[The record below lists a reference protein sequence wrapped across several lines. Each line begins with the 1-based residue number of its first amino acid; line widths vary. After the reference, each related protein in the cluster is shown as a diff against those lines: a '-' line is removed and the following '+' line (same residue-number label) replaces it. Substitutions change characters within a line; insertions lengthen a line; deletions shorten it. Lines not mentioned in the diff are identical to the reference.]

1 MEFENLRSKG
11 YRVVNIDL
19 SSNTTSYFNPFVEVR
34 SVDEEAVEKLL
45 EENTIPLLNSA
56 AQLYKGF
63 TLSRPEVTK
72 IKEIVAE
79 GIKKN
84 RNFDILDL
92 RDELIK
98 QNNNL
103 DFSRIIELLNL
114 FYSH

>member
-19 SSNTTSYFNPFVEVR
+19 SSNTTSYFNPFEVR
-34 SVDEEAVEKLL
+34 SDEEEAVEKLL

-114 FYSH
+114 FL